1 MNSRKAIVEG
11 LIFMAGEEGLSL
23 LQLQSLLQE
32 VSRTELLALLET
44 IKEEYSHDAKGI
56 ELVEY
61 ASRYK
66 FVTKEFVYPYGEK
79 LFEQFKKATLSQA
92 AMETLAI
99 IAYRQPI
106 TRVEIEEIR
115 GVSCDV
121 MLKKL
126 QLRGL
131 IEAKDRLDVVGKPL
145 LYQVTGEFLD
155 AFELETLAELP
166 ELETK
171 EVQEELFVQNKEEQ

>member
-115 GVSCDV
+115 GVSCEV

>member
-32 VSRTELLALLET
+32 VSRTELPALLET

-115 GVSCDV
+115 GVSCEV

>member
-115 GVSCDV
+115 GVSCEV

-145 LYQVTGEFLD
+145 LDQVTGEFLD

>member
-115 GVSCDV
+115 GVSCEV

-155 AFELETLAELP
+155 AFELET
-166 ELETK
+166 K

>member
-115 GVSCDV
+115 GVSCEV

-171 EVQEELFVQNKEEQ
+171 EVQQELFVQNKEEQ